1 MQELKVLR
9 WCDQCHDEDG
19 ALVPAADPPYVIAIN
34 APGIGRP
41 MMPRRLDLCDR
52 HLKPVTDIQD
62 LALKLGVAAD
72 GDPKEAR
79 PKTVAPKTVVP
90 PPVVPTTT
98 DQTEPKRTDWG
109 AERTACPFCG
119 KDIRRSSAATHLVGV
134 HDAKLPRQPRKC
146 PDCGEAYSHDRV
158 QSMVT
163 HRRRMHGYDYLA
175 EMLASVPPGK
185 RR

>member
-19 ALVPAADPPYVIAIN
+19 ALVLAADPPYVIAIN

-41 MMPRRLDLCDR
+41 MTPRRLDLCDR

-72 GDPKEAR
+72 GDPEKKPGPNA
-79 PKTVAPKTVVP
+79 TKTVVP

-98 DQTEPKRTDWG
+98 DQAEPNAPHWG
-109 AERTACPFCG
+109 AERTACP
-119 KDIRRSSAATHLVGV
+119 SAARTSG
-134 HDAKLPRQPRKC
+134 AAPRRPTSSGCTTQSCPRQPRKC